1 MESGAAR
8 LNKKSRKRLRS
19 RRRTAILPLKNF
31 SESLEQHPHLNP
43 LSAPPSRDPK
53 ADAEARERCSGAHV
67 LSCRVPRPRED
78 ISRYFSCRA
87 TASVANSK
95 LGRRSAYPTVSE

>member
-8 LNKKSRKRLRS
+8 LNKKSRKRLQS
-19 RRRTAILPLKNF
+19 RQRTAILPPKNF

-67 LSCRVPRPRED
+67 LSCRVPAAKHEH
-78 ISRYFSCRA
+78 RYNVLLPLHPPWDRDW
-87 TASVANSK
+87 VE
-95 LGRRSAYPTVSE
+95 R

>member
-1 MESGAAR
+1 MQSGADR
-8 LNKKSRKRLRS
+8 LDTRS
-19 RRRTAILPLKNF
+19 RERVRSQRRTAILPPKNF

-43 LSAPPSRDPK
+43 LSAPPVAIPRRMQRQENVV
-53 ADAEARERCSGAHV
+53 AV
-67 LSCRVPRPRED
+67 LMFCRVESRRPRED

-95 LGRRSAYPTVSE
+95 LGRRSACPTVSE